1 MRVLLLCI
9 LSLSLTEISLGQI
22 AVRSLSQS
30 SDAADKQGFFYAL
43 PQTFIKV
50 ELDVMKTEF
59 KAGPYAE
66 YASKYL
72 GITDITTADYSE
84 YLIVD
89 AKLSAVPVPDPDHL
103 YFVTV
108 SDKVSKDGKTAILMM
123 TESGLAIDVLGTLQE
138 KTQNTLASLNLDYKD
153 EARDIFRYYASANL
167 VEQFDTIIRKVVVD
181 TATIEKIYLDR
192 RWVEKRGE
200 QKAADAAN
208 EINKIRLARY
218 NLISGFHEVSW
229 DAGAIAYMDEQLMKL
244 ENEYLSLFLGISQ
257 RKNFKYTFHVKPD
270 PEDPKKVLPVFVF
283 SERTGIKDAS
293 ASGGDKISLK
303 IELTADYGSIQSS
316 VKKRN
321 ETARDSQGFYYRLP
335 VVSKV
340 TLEISN
346 DLKVEAMFPI
356 SQFGA
361 VTYLP
366 PNITT
371 VQFHESTGAV
381 KTIISD

>member
-1 MRVLLLCI
+1 MKALLLLTICI
-9 LSLSLTEISLGQI
+9 ALTGFTSGQI
-22 AVRSLSQS
+22 TVRSLSQS

-43 PQTFIKV
+43 PQTYIKV
-50 ELDVMKTEF
+50 EIEVQKTEF
-59 KAGPYAE
+59 KAGPYVE

-72 GITDITTADYSE
+72 GITDVTTADYNE
-84 YLIVD
+84 YLILN
-89 AKLSAVPVPDPDHL
+89 ARLSSVPVPDPDHL

-108 SDKVSKDGKTAILMM
+108 SDRISRDGKTVMLML

-138 KTQNTLASLNLDYKD
+138 KSQKTLSSLTMDYSD
-153 EARDIFRYYASANL
+153 GARDFFRYYASANL
-167 VEQFDTIIRKVVVD
+167 VERFDTIIRKVVVD
-181 TATIEKIYLDR
+181 TATIEKVYLDR

-208 EINKIRLARY
+208 EVNKIRTARY
-218 NLISGFHEVSW
+218 NLVSGFHEVPW
-229 DAGAIAYMDEQLMKL
+229 EAGTIVYMDEQLKKM
-244 ENEYLSLFLGISQ
+244 EDEYLSLFIGIAQ
-257 RKNFKYTFHVKPD
+257 KKVFRYTFHVKPESD
-270 PEDPKKVLPVFVF
+270 DSKKVLPVFVF
-283 SERTGIKDAS
+283 SERSGIKEPS
-293 ASGGDKISLK
+293 ASGGDKIGLK
-303 IELTADYGSIQSS
+303 IERTADYGSVQSG

-321 ETARDSQGFYYRLP
+321 ETARDNQGFYYRMP

-346 DLKVEAMFPI
+346 DLKVEGMFPI

-371 VQFHESTGAV
+371 VQFHESTGAI
-381 KTIISD
+381 KTIIAD

>member
-1 MRVLLLCI
+1 MRALLVFMI
-9 LSLSLTEISLGQI
+9 YFSLAGLSLGQI
-22 AVRSLSQS
+22 TVRSLSQS

-43 PQTFIKV
+43 PQTYIKV
-50 ELDVMKTEF
+50 EIDVQKTEF

-72 GITDITTADYSE
+72 GITDVTTADYSE
-84 YLIVD
+84 YLILD
-89 AKLSAVPVPDPDHL
+89 AKLSTVPVPDPEHL

-108 SDKVSKDGKTAILMM
+108 SDRISKDGKTVMLMLA
-123 TESGLAIDVLGTLQE
+123 ESGLAIDVLGTLQE
-138 KTQNTLASLNLDYKD
+138 KSQKALSSLTLDYKD
-153 EARDIFRYYASANL
+153 GARDLFRYYASANL

-181 TATIEKIYLDR
+181 TATIEKVYLDR

-208 EINKIRLARY
+208 EINKIRTARY
-218 NLISGFHEVSW
+218 NLLSGFHEVSW
-229 DAGAIAYMDEQLMKL
+229 DAGAIVYMDEQLKKL
-244 ENEYLSLFLGISQ
+244 EDEYLSLFMGIAQ
-257 RKNFKYTFHVKPD
+257 KKIFRYTFHVKPESD
-270 PEDPKKVLPVFVF
+270 ESKKVLPVFVF
-283 SERTGIKDAS
+283 SERSGIKEAS
-293 ASGGDKISLK
+293 ASGGDKIGLK
-303 IELTADYGSIQSS
+303 IERTADYGPIQSG

-346 DLKVEAMFPI
+346 DLKVEGMFPI

-371 VQFHESTGAV
+371 VQFHESTGAIR
-381 KTIISD
+381 TIIAD

>member
-1 MRVLLLCI
+1 MRALLVFMI
-9 LSLSLTEISLGQI
+9 YFSLAGLSLGQI
-22 AVRSLSQS
+22 TVRSLSQS

-43 PQTFIKV
+43 PQTYIKV
-50 ELDVMKTEF
+50 EIDVQKTEF

-72 GITDITTADYSE
+72 GITDVTTADYSE
-84 YLIVD
+84 YLILD
-89 AKLSAVPVPDPDHL
+89 AKLSTVPVPDPEHL

-108 SDKVSKDGKTAILMM
+108 SDRISKDGKTVMLMLA
-123 TESGLAIDVLGTLQE
+123 ESGLAIDVLGTLQE
-138 KTQNTLASLNLDYKD
+138 KSQKALSSLTLDYKD
-153 EARDIFRYYASANL
+153 GARDLFRYYASANL

-181 TATIEKIYLDR
+181 TATIEKVYLDR

-208 EINKIRLARY
+208 EINKIRTARY
-218 NLISGFHEVSW
+218 NLLSGFHEVSW
-229 DAGAIAYMDEQLMKL
+229 DAGAIVYMDEQLKKL
-244 ENEYLSLFLGISQ
+244 EDEYLSLFMGIAQ
-257 RKNFKYTFHVKPD
+257 KKIFRYTFHVKPESD
-270 PEDPKKVLPVFVF
+270 ESKKVLPVFVF
-283 SERTGIKDAS
+283 SERSGIKEAS
-293 ASGGDKISLK
+293 ASGGDKIGLK
-303 IELTADYGSIQSS
+303 IERTADYGPIQSG

-321 ETARDSQGFYYRLP
+321 EIARDSQGFYYRLP

-371 VQFHESTGAV
+371 VQFHESTGAIR
-381 KTIISD
+381 TIIAD